1 MHEQNLR
8 WDQVIESD
16 AKTLAEQLERRNKE
30 IEIIERVASQISKT
44 LNLDA
49 IAKTMLISMEEYFGF
64 KHSMILL
71 LDGSESVLKVIATHG
86 YEEEG
91 IGAEV
96 KIGVGVIG
104 MVAKKK
110 KLMRMANL
118 GAQKQYMQAIK
129 QQIQPSEETAVVDVT
144 SLPGLK
150 NAESQVAI
158 PMLMEDELIGVF
170 SVESDQVNIFDK
182 SDELIIK
189 ILANQTANALQN
201 AKLYQLEQ
209 QRLQELDKA
218 HAELADLNTNLERKV
233 ADRTKE
239 LVDLSEKLAKYFSPQ
254 VYDSIFSGELDVKI
268 QTQRKPLTVF
278 FCDLQGFTQLTER
291 LEPEI
296 LTELLTQYLTEMSKI
311 AIRWGGTIDKFIGDA
326 ILVFFGDPE
335 SRGNKEDAMA
345 CVSMALEMLEKL
357 ELLREAWRERGL
369 ARSLNAR
376 MGVHSGVCTV
386 GNFGS
391 EDRLD
396 YTVIGNGVNL
406 AARLEANSE
415 SNKILISEDTYL
427 LVKEEIKCIK
437 KQEISVKGISYPI
450 QTYEVSG
457 FTSSS
462 SSYSSKLVK
471 SIPGLSLTF
480 DPNEIED
487 SERAMKLISDV
498 LSRLV

>member
-1 MHEQNLR
+1 M
-8 WDQVIESD
+8 IEND

-44 LNLDA
+44 LNLDS
-49 IAKTMLISMEEYFGF
+49 IAKTMLISMEEYFDF

-71 LDGSESVLKVIATHG
+71 LNSSESALKVIATHG
-86 YEEEG
+86 YKEEG

-129 QQIQPSEETAVVDVT
+129 QQIQPSEDTVVAEEI

-218 HAELADLNTNLERKV
+218 HAELADLNTNLEKKV

-239 LVDLSEKLAKYFSPQ
+239 LVALSEKLAKYFSPQ

-335 SRGNKEDAMA
+335 TRGNKEDAMA

-376 MGVHSGVCTV
+376 MGIHSGVCTV

-487 SERAMKLISDV
+487 NERAMKLISDV

>member
-1 MHEQNLR
+1 M
-8 WDQVIESD
+8 IESD

-44 LNLDA
+44 LNLDS
-49 IAKTMLISMEEYFGF
+49 IAKTMLISMEEYFDF

-71 LDGSESVLKVIATHG
+71 LNSSESALKVIATHG
-86 YEEEG
+86 YKEEG

-129 QQIQPSEETAVVDVT
+129 QQIQPSEDTVVAEEI

-209 QRLQELDKA
+209 QRLLELDKA
-218 HAELADLNTNLERKV
+218 HAELADLNTNLEKKV

-239 LVDLSEKLAKYFSPQ
+239 LVALSEKLAKYFSPQ

-335 SRGNKEDAMA
+335 TRGNKEDAMA

-376 MGVHSGVCTV
+376 MGIHSGVCTV

-487 SERAMKLISDV
+487 NERAMKLISDV

>member
-1 MHEQNLR
+1 MIDSE
-8 WDQVIESD
+8 

-49 IAKTMLISMEEYFGF
+49 IAKTMLISMEEYFDF

-71 LDGSESVLKVIATHG
+71 LDSSESALKVIATHG
-86 YEEEG
+86 YKEEG

-129 QQIQPSEETAVVDVT
+129 QQIQPSEDTVVADEI

-150 NAESQVAI
+150 NAKSQVAI

-209 QRLQELDKA
+209 ERLQELDKA

-239 LVDLSEKLAKYFSPQ
+239 LVALSEKLAKYFSPQ

-278 FCDLQGFTQLTER
+278 FSDLQGFTELTER

-345 CVSMALEMLEKL
+345 CVSMAMEMLEKL

-376 MGVHSGVCTV
+376 MGIHSGVCTV

-406 AARLEANSE
+406 AARLETNSE

-437 KQEISVKGISYPI
+437 KQEISVKGVSYPI

-487 SERAMKLISDV
+487 NDRAMKLISDV